1 MLTYVLRRWT
11 FKFKCT
17 SPWESI
23 WFWVSFFT
31 KNDYKKLG
39 YIFKSVLF
47 NRLIVDYKVSLFYT
61 SLILIIPLFQGIV
74 FNRWEFGL
82 QAFLFHVVCSV
93 IILIIPWLE
102 VIVLNRDGTLEYE
115 VLFYIVWSSS
125 SYHPLWNCFERME
138 LWITRCCCHTKR
150 ASGQTL
156 YCLTETLEQKAL
168 TKV

>member
-1 MLTYVLRRWT
+1 MLTYISRRWT

-47 NRLIVDYKVSLFYT
+47 NRLIVDYKVSLSYT
-61 SLILIIPLFQGIV
+61 SLILVEPLLQGIV

-82 QAFLFHVVCSV
+82 QFFLFFALCSV
-93 IILIIPWLE
+93 IILIIPSLE
-102 VIVLNRDGTLEYE
+102 VIVLNRDGTLDYE
-115 VLFYIVWSSS
+115 VLLSHQAGVWTDVVLPDRDLGTKGLDKGLSLFSSS
-125 SYHPLWNCFERME
+125 SSSPW
-138 LWITRCCCHTKR
+138 KR
-150 ASGQTL
+150 SSPTQSSW
-156 YCLTETLEQKAL
+156 
-168 TKV
+168 

>member
-1 MLTYVLRRWT
+1 M
-11 FKFKCT
+11 
-17 SPWESI
+17 
-23 WFWVSFFT
+23 T

-47 NRLIVDYKVSLFYT
+47 DRLIVDYKVSLFYT
-61 SLILIIPLFQGIV
+61 SLILVIPLLQGIV

-115 VLFYIVWSSS
+115 VLFYIV
-125 SYHPLWNCFERME
+125 
-138 LWITRCCCHTKR
+138 
-150 ASGQTL
+150 
-156 YCLTETLEQKAL
+156 
-168 TKV
+168 